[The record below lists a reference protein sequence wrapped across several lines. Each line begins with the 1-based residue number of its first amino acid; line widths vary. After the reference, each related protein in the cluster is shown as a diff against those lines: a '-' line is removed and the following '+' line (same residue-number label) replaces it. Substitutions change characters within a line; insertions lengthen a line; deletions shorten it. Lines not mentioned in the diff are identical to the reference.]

1 MSLFRRIKTSFRA
14 LFPAVIPA
22 RNGYFAPRRSAS
34 APVGSIHM
42 GTQDMSPLPSGLLS
56 LLKQAD
62 ALVVEA
68 DISGHESP
76 FAGLESDLTS
86 PTVWT
91 RLSSPN

>member
-1 MSLFRRIKTSFRA
+1 
-14 LFPAVIPA
+14 
-22 RNGYFAPRRSAS
+22 
-34 APVGSIHM
+34 M

-76 FAGLESDLTS
+76 FAGLESDLTGRPS
-86 PTVWT
+86 GRGSARRTDA
-91 RLSSPN
+91 RGG